1 MHRSHGLTILAA
13 AALLVSVEAQ
23 AQQLR
28 GSPMRGP
35 ASARDVPL
43 RPKVT
48 QDAARSAALAKVP
61 HGTVAATDL
70 KTEHGVLVYIFD
82 IAVPGE
88 EGLEELQ
95 ISAADGSVV
104 SAQHLG
110 PRGTQSASVSESPE
124 SDQPPR

>member
-1 MHRSHGLTILAA
+1 MRRSHGLTILAA
-13 AALLVSVEAQ
+13 VGLLVSVEAE

-28 GSPMRGP
+28 GSPTRAA
-35 ASARDVPL
+35 ASAPL
-43 RPKVT
+43 SPKIS

-82 IAVPGE
+82 ISVPGE
-88 EGLEELQ
+88 EGLEEVQ

-104 SAQHLG
+104 SVQHLG
-110 PRGTQSASVSESPE
+110 PRGTQSASVAEKSG
-124 SDQPPR
+124 SDEPPR